1 MIQKL
6 LNKPLLLS
14 PQGFESI
21 NAIEWLPAET
31 ITPLGYELKNGIAII
46 PIHGLL
52 TKRTEFFSALMS
64 TTSYED
70 IFDAISSAIED
81 EKVERI
87 LLDID
92 SPGGE
97 VSGLFDLVDFI
108 FNSRN
113 QKPIYSVAN
122 DYACSAA
129 YAIASATEKIFV
141 TRTSCVGSIGVIA
154 THLDVSE
161 ADKKDGI
168 KFTTVYAG
176 DKKNDLSPHEPLS
189 ENAIKDLQAEVD
201 RLYDIFVATVSRN
214 RYLSESKI
222 RKTQA
227 ATYFGQNA
235 VIAGLADELSSN
247 ALKEISAQPLVIS
260 KVKIKG
266 ENMTEDI
273 EAQISN
279 TEKTECSEVESQI
292 DAVEK
297 YKAEVLEITKLCK
310 LAHAENKISE
320 FIEHGL
326 SAEQVKE
333 KLLASVSNMQHEIVS
348 AIYQKDERKENPVV
362 AAAKARQR
370 DVASKN

>member
-14 PQGFESI
+14 PQGFEAI

-31 ITPLGYELKNGIAII
+31 ITPLGYELKNGVAII

-52 TKRTEFFSALMS
+52 TKRTELFSALMG

-97 VSGLFDLVDFI
+97 VGGLFDLVDFI
-108 FNSRN
+108 YDVREC
-113 QKPIYSVAN
+113 KPIFSVAN

-161 ADKKDGI
+161 ADKKDGK
-168 KFTTVYAG
+168 KFTTV
-176 DKKNDLSPHEPLS
+176 
-189 ENAIKDLQAEVD
+189 
-201 RLYDIFVATVSRN
+201 
-214 RYLSESKI
+214 I
-222 RKTQA
+222 RKTICLRTNQ
-227 ATYFGQNA
+227 F
-235 VIAGLADELSSN
+235 
-247 ALKEISAQPLVIS
+247 LKMRLRICRPRS
-260 KVKIKG
+260 
-266 ENMTEDI
+266 
-273 EAQISN
+273 
-279 TEKTECSEVESQI
+279 
-292 DAVEK
+292 
-297 YKAEVLEITKLCK
+297 
-310 LAHAENKISE
+310 
-320 FIEHGL
+320 
-326 SAEQVKE
+326 
-333 KLLASVSNMQHEIVS
+333 IVYT
-348 AIYQKDERKENPVV
+348 IFL
-362 AAAKARQR
+362 
-370 DVASKN
+370 

>member
-176 DKKNDLSPHEPLS
+176 DKKNDLSPHEPIS

-273 EAQISN
+273 EAQISS
-279 TEKTECSEVESQI
+279 TEKTECSESEPPI
-292 DAVEK
+292 NEVEK
-297 YKAEVLEITKLCK
+297 YRVEVLEITKLCK
-310 LAHAENKISE
+310 LAKAENKIAK
-320 FIEHGL
+320 FIINGL
-326 SAEQVKE
+326 TPDQVKE
-333 KLLASVSNMQHEIVS
+333 QLLSMQSQNESKEIVS

-362 AAAKARQR
+362 AAAKARI
-370 DVASKN
+370 K